1 MAHAD
6 PAERAALIHGLR
18 ALADYLEST
27 PEVPAPSHADVYAF
41 PAEGDCAVMR
51 AEIDTVARLLGSQP
65 RETASRQ
72 HYTAARSFGPVEYHA
87 VAICKHH
94 RHHDVGQG

>member
-1 MAHAD
+1 MAHAS
-6 PAERAALIHGLR
+6 PAERAAFIHGLR

-27 PEVPAPSHADVYAF
+27 PEVLAPGHAWVYAF
-41 PAEGDCAVMR
+41 PPEGDCAVVR
-51 AEIDTVARLLGSQP
+51 AEIDAVAGLLGTQP

-72 HYTAARSFGPVEYHA
+72 HYTAARSFGPVEYRA

-94 RHHDVGQG
+94 HHHDAGLR